1 MKLSQKLSC
10 SLITLLVSVN
20 IAQASS
26 LDVYQD
32 QTFYHYTEENNF
44 IGFAQGVSGTCEGS
58 PMALVGMSFC
68 LEEERLCKVLTEL
81 RSTEQKVQDTVA
93 NTNVL
98 EKLIALPQPTN
109 FDAASSIESAKLIGV
124 EQSRLLTQKKL
135 LIQEVKLKQQLFRKQ
150 APTKQALQSS
160 QLCQGEMELTIP
172 YGYVSFSTRYEADLK
187 GHNEISVTQYLS
199 ITNRSGI
206 DIEADTAMFYY
217 RSANQRVYP
226 THFSPWIVSKY
237 IPRPKRVSKSKKY
250 AAEEVQM
257 DMLMMSAQKEAPSLR
272 SSAPVATYEDA
283 REYKIKNLTL
293 PSTGLP
299 LDLPVLTWKTALS
312 CEVRAYPYEN
322 QQAFH
327 ICSFKPKYQ
336 IDSNAWKVK
345 SSSEVINENASGEYR
360 DEKYHIYTK
369 VEEDIKMVRKPI
381 VQKERETGIFGG
393 TARNK
398 DGFTLTLT
406 NKSDKVKTLTVIERI
421 PTSTTEEIKVKLLE
435 IKSARKVN
443 YKMLKDG
450 KIEMKITLGAHEN
463 KTIDVLFEIAY
474 DKDLKVN
481 Y

>member
-1 MKLSQKLSC
+1 MKLSH

-20 IAQASS
+20 IAQGSS

-32 QTFYHYTEENNF
+32 QTFYHYTQQNNF
-44 IGFAQGVSGTCEGS
+44 IGFVQGVSATCEGA
-58 PMALVGMSFC
+58 PMALAGMSSC
-68 LEEERLCKVLTEL
+68 PEEERLCKELTEL
-81 RSTEQKVQDTVA
+81 RSIEQKVQVTVA

-98 EKLIALPQPTN
+98 EKLISLPQPTT
-109 FDAASSIESAKLIGV
+109 FDAVSWIESAKRIGE

-135 LIQEVKLKQQLFRKQ
+135 LTQEVQLKQQHFRKQ
-150 APTKQALQSS
+150 APTKLALESS
-160 QLCQGEMELTIP
+160 QVCKEEMELTIP
-172 YGYVSFSTRYEADLK
+172 YGYVTFSTRYEADLK
-187 GHNEISVTQYLS
+187 ENNEISVTQFMS

-217 RSANQRVYP
+217 RSANQHVYP
-226 THFSPWIVSKY
+226 THFTPWIVSKY

-250 AAEEVQM
+250 RAEELQM
-257 DMLMMSAQKEAPSLR
+257 DMAMMSEQRAAPSLR
-272 SSAPVATYEDA
+272 ASAPVASYEDA

-299 LDLPVLTWKTALS
+299 LDLPVLTWKTVLS
-312 CEVRAYPYEN
+312 CEVRAYPYEKR
-322 QQAFH
+322 QAFH

-360 DEKYHIYTK
+360 DDKYHIYTK
-369 VEEDIKMVRKPI
+369 VEEDIKVLRKPI

-393 TARNK
+393 TARKK

-406 NKSDKVKTLTVIERI
+406 NKSDKAKTLTVIERI

-435 IKSARKVN
+435 IKSAKKVN

-450 KIEMKITLGAHEN
+450 KIEMKLTLDAHEN
-463 KTIDVLFEIAY
+463 KSIDVMFEISY